1 MLFIYVCHLSFKGQ
15 TLIYFEGLKELFNVL
30 KIKHILKNWNDSIS
44 QGITKSMNELLLDSI

>member
-1 MLFIYVCHLSFKGQ
+1 M
-15 TLIYFEGLKELFNVL
+15 TYFEGLKELFNVL